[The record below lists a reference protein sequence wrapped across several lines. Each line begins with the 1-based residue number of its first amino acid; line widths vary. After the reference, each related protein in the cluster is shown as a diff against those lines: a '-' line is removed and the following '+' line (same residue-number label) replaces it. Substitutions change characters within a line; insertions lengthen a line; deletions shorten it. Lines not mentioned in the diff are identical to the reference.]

1 MGPTSPLDKHAGEAG
16 GGHIAGH
23 LVDQQMLGGWVGGW
37 VRRGAPLQATK
48 PAKKFGEC
56 TPLHNI
62 PVRPTSTLPR
72 NPLLVATCVLIII
85 IIIIAP
91 Q

>member
-23 LVDQQMLGGWVGGW
+23 LVDQQMLGGWVG
-37 VRRGAPLQATK
+37 RGAPLQATK

-72 NPLLVATCVLIII
+72 NPLLVATYLIII
-85 IIIIAP
+85 TIIIAP